1 MTKKIELKPIYIEGF
16 KSLLY
21 TADNPYFLSGTG
33 WNQQRRAYKYK
44 SDENATIA
52 LQKAIKAKNLVGDE
66 PVYWLFTTV
75 ESEHSGCSQKD
86 LENLLGRLS
95 FLTFEKYNES
105 EQFVNSNYFTGNYL
119 KLHIYKVIQK

>member
-1 MTKKIELKPIYIEGF
+1 MTKKIELKSMYIEGL

-21 TADNPYFLSGTG
+21 AADNPAFLSGTG
-33 WNQQRRAYKYK
+33 WNQQRIAYKYK

-75 ESEHSGCSQKD
+75 ESEHSGCNTKD
-86 LENLLGRLS
+86 LEKLLRRLP
-95 FLTFEKYNES
+95 FLTFEKYHES
-105 EQFVNSNYFTGNYL
+105 EQFVNSNYFTENCL
-119 KLHIYKVIQK
+119 KLHIYKVTQK